1 MNFYSYFPQL
11 GLLDVGENRFKRFVH
26 NGVEYVL
33 VS

>member
-1 MNFYSYFPQL
+1 MNFYPYFALL

-26 NGVEYVL
+26 NSVQYVL